1 MSLSS
6 VVAPRAVL
14 LGRAILGSALAL
26 WLAAGAIQAQP
37 APQASGPTASE
48 ALAIG
53 KALAAE
59 GEYREAIAQLRLA
72 VEREPADAY
81 LRLELAGLAYRL
93 GRADEAVE
101 QAREA
106 RRLSPDD
113 PDVLAGV
120 ADVLLGLAGERE
132 ELLVEAQ
139 QALERRLELVPDEP
153 QTLHSLGRLHHS
165 RGDFARAEEM
175 YRRLLAAVPESRA
188 AGSQLLNLLLQR
200 GKKDEAAAL
209 LREQV
214 AETPDALDVRL
225 SLADLLSELEEHAEA
240 VTLLR
245 DAPAEQAKHPEVTR
259 RLAFELYRTG
269 DVAGAAGLIDELLA
283 QADRD
288 AASSAGASSAGA
300 SSAGASAEPSR
311 LVLQLRLFR
320 ALLLEEQGRGAE
332 AVADLE
338 RLHATM
344 PGDPEVGLSLARL
357 LAEGER
363 SAEAERLLRDLLARL
378 ERAGDGETPTAGR
391 VRLELAQILSQER
404 DWQAVLALADV
415 VKPVAGE
422 PGLGTAAMLLRTD
435 ALVGLGRAEEALAG
449 LQPGS
454 GVATEAVHAKRAEV
468 LLELGRDVEA
478 GEELA
483 RLGEGSEA
491 VRRAADVYQR
501 AGRHERAVPLLERL
515 LGAEPESTDLRFRLA
530 AAYERTGQHP
540 RAVDAFQELLRRQ
553 PDFHMA
559 LNYLGYMWAE
569 KGENL
574 ADARRLVERALELDP
589 GNPAYIDS
597 LGWIYFRQGDHR
609 LALEQLQRA
618 ARLLPRDGTVQEH
631 LGDVLRALGNAA
643 EARTAYERAL
653 AAGDDNAEQV
663 QRKLREV
670 ERGLPRR

>member
-1 MSLSS
+1 MSLPW
-6 VVAPRAVL
+6 VLARRAVL
-14 LGRAILGSALAL
+14 LRRAILGSALAL
-26 WLAAGAIQAQP
+26 ASAAGPTQGAPAQP
-37 APQASGPTASE
+37 APRASAPTASE

-59 GEYREAIAQLRLA
+59 GDYREAIAQLRLA

-132 ELLVEAQ
+132 ELVVEAQ

-200 GKKDEAAAL
+200 GKKGEAAAL

-214 AETPDALDVRL
+214 VETPDALDVRL

-240 VTLLR
+240 VSLLR
-245 DAPAEQAKHPEVTR
+245 AAPADQAKHPEVTR

-269 DVAGAAGLIDELLA
+269 DAAGAAGLVDELLA
-283 QADRD
+283 QADG
-288 AASSAGASSAGA
+288 AAADSS
-300 SSAGASAEPSR
+300 GASAEPSR

-344 PGDPEVGLSLARL
+344 PGDAEVGLSLARL

-378 ERAGDGETPTAGR
+378 ERAGEGETSTAGR

-415 VKPVAGE
+415 VEPVAGE

-435 ALVGLGRAEEALAG
+435 ALVGLGRAEEALAA

-454 GVATEAVHAKRAEV
+454 GLATEAVHAKRAEV
-468 LLELGRDVEA
+468 LLELGRDAEA

-540 RAVDAFQELLRRQ
+540 RAVDAFQELLRRE

-597 LGWIYFRQGDHR
+597 LGWIFFRLGDHR
-609 LALEQLQRA
+609 QALEQLQRA

-643 EARTAYERAL
+643 EARSAYERAL

-663 QRKLREV
+663 QRKLQEV